1 MQKYQ
6 IWLFV
11 YSAWEKKKK
20 DYIVNWRAQQSD
32 PHSGIFNAYECN

>member
-1 MQKYQ
+1 MA
-6 IWLFV
+6 ICLFCLGK
-11 YSAWEKKKK
+11 KKKK